1 MIKIRDI
8 IPGTIREVLQP
19 LDSYIGH
26 IVHLHCPFT
35 KPDPKH
41 KFLILLSVDPTLLFM
56 LNSTVHKFI
65 KNNPVMNVAQIKI
78 TPENYIF
85 LDHDSYINCAEVI
98 TSFDS
103 VQLNK
108 QIRGNPD
115 CVKAKLN
122 EETKQK
128 IRNVVNRSKTIEPI
142 FQSII
147 LKNIR

>member
-1 MIKIRDI
+1 
-8 IPGTIREVLQP
+8 
-19 LDSYIGH
+19 
-26 IVHLHCPFT
+26 
-35 KPDPKH
+35 
-41 KFLILLSVDPTLLFM
+41 M